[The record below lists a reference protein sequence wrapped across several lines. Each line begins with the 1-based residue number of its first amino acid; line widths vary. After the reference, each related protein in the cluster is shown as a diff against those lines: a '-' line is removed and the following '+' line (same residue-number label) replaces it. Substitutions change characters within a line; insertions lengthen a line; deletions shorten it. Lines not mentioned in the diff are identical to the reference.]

1 MKRSKVLTGNTV
13 PNDASPAA
21 DRPAFPQALL
31 DHVIAHY
38 KQPSDL
44 IGENGMLKQ
53 LTKAVFEAALNAEMN
68 QHLGHARHGSIGNET
83 GNVRN
88 GHSAKT
94 ISGDFGEVDIAI
106 PRDRDASFTP
116 QLLPKHQRRVPG
128 FDERIL
134 SLYARGL
141 STREI
146 AAHLQEMLGVEV
158 SPTLISAIT
167 DTVADEVR
175 AWQSRPLD
183 RLYPIL
189 YLDCL
194 MVKTREAGS
203 AANRAIYLA
212 IGVNTDGQ
220 KEVLGLWTAASEGAK
235 FWLSVVTELKNRGVE
250 DILIACVDGLKG
262 FPEAIEAVYPDA
274 EVQLC
279 IVHLVRNSL
288 NWVSWKE
295 RKDVAADLRPI
306 YTAAT
311 VDEAGT
317 ALDAFAA
324 RWDRQYPQ
332 IAKSWRAHWAR
343 VIPLFAYAPE
353 IRKVIYTTNAIESVN
368 FSLRKLI
375 KARASFPN
383 DEAAIKLL
391 YLGLRNISQRWT
403 MPIQNWK
410 QAMSQLMIRF
420 EKQFNHA
427 WQNQ

>member
-1 MKRSKVLTGNTV
+1 MKRIKALDNIATA
-13 PNDASPAA
+13 NDTASGLAG
-21 DRPAFPQALL
+21 RPAFPQALL
-31 DHVIAHY
+31 DHVIAQY
-38 KQPSDL
+38 KKPSDL
-44 IGENGMLKQ
+44 IGENGLLKQ

-68 QHLGHARHGSIGNET
+68 QHLGHSRHGSIGNT
-83 GNVRN
+83 SGNVRN

-94 ISGDFGEVDIAI
+94 ISGDFGEVEITI
-106 PRDRDASFTP
+106 PRDRDASFSP

-134 SLYARGL
+134 SLYARGM

-175 AWQSRPLD
+175 AWQARPLD

-220 KEVLGLWTAASEGAK
+220 KEVLGLWAAPTEGAK
-235 FWLSVVTELKNRGVE
+235 FWLSVVTELKNRGVQ

-262 FPEAIEAVYPDA
+262 FPEAIEAVYPAA

-288 NWVSWKE
+288 NFVSWKQ
-295 RKDVAADLRPI
+295 RKEVAADLRPI

-311 VDEAGT
+311 VDEAVT
-317 ALDAFAA
+317 ALDQFALK
-324 RWDRQYPQ
+324 WDRQYPQ
-332 IAKSWRAHWAR
+332 IAKSWRANWPR

-353 IRKVIYTTNAIESVN
+353 IRKIMYTTNAIESVN

-375 KARASFPN
+375 KARASFPT

-403 MPIQNWK
+403 MPIHNWK

-420 EKQFNHA
+420 DKQFNHA
-427 WQNQ
+427 

>member
-1 MKRSKVLTGNTV
+1 MTDRNKTIETQ
-13 PNDASPAA
+13 AA
-21 DRPAFPQALL
+21 IPQALL
-31 DHVIAHY
+31 DHVMANY
-38 KQPSDL
+38 KKPADL

-53 LTKAVFEAALNAEMN
+53 LTKAVIEAALNAEMN
-68 QHLGHARHGSIGNET
+68 QHLGHPRYGTVDNAT

-88 GHSAKT
+88 GQSTKRLT
-94 ISGDFGEVDIAI
+94 GDFGEIQIAV

-116 QLLPKHQRRVPG
+116 QLIAKHQRRVPG

-134 SLYARGL
+134 SLYARGM

-146 AAHLQEMLGVEV
+146 AAHLQEMFGAEV
-158 SPTLISAIT
+158 SPALISAIT

-194 MVKTREAGS
+194 MVKTREAGA

-212 IGVNTDGQ
+212 IGVNTDGI
-220 KEVLGLWTAASEGAK
+220 KEVLGLWTAPTEGAK
-235 FWLSVVTELKNRGVE
+235 FWLSVVTELKNRGVN

-262 FPEAIEAVYPDA
+262 FPEAIAAVYPHA

-279 IVHLVRNSL
+279 LVHLVRHSL
-288 NWVSWKE
+288 TYVSWKQ
-295 RKDVAADLRPI
+295 RKAVAADLRAV
-306 YTAAT
+306 YTSAT
-311 VDEAGT
+311 VDEAGA
-317 ALDAFAA
+317 ALDAFALT
-324 RWDRQYPQ
+324 WDATYPQ
-332 IAKSWRAHWAR
+332 IAKSWRSNWAR
-343 VIPLFAYAPE
+343 VIPFFAYAPE

-368 FSLRKLI
+368 YSLRRLTKT
-375 KARASFPN
+375 RASFPS

-410 QAMSQLMIRF
+410 QAMSQLMIHF
-420 EKQFNHA
+420 EAQFNNA
-427 WQNQ
+427 

>member
-1 MKRSKVLTGNTV
+1 MTDRYESKETQ
-13 PNDASPAA
+13 AA
-21 DRPAFPQALL
+21 IPQALL
-31 DHVIAHY
+31 DHVIANY
-38 KQPSDL
+38 KKPADL

-53 LTKAVFEAALNAEMN
+53 LTKAVIEAALAAEMN
-68 QHLGHARHGSIGNET
+68 QHLGHARYGAVANAT

-88 GHSAKT
+88 GQSAKT
-94 ISGDFGEVDIAI
+94 LTGDFGEVEIAV

-116 QLLPKHQRRVPG
+116 QLITKHQRRVPG

-134 SLYARGL
+134 SLYARGM

-146 AAHLQEMLGVEV
+146 AAHLQEMFGAEV
-158 SPTLISAIT
+158 SPALISAIT
-167 DTVADEVR
+167 DTVVDEVR

-212 IGVNTDGQ
+212 IGVNTDGI
-220 KEVLGLWTAASEGAK
+220 KEVLGLWTAPTEGAK
-235 FWLSVVTELKNRGVE
+235 FWLSVVTELKNRGVN

-262 FPEAIEAVYPDA
+262 FPEAIAAIYPHA

-279 IVHLVRNSL
+279 LVHLVRHSL
-288 NWVSWKE
+288 TYVSWKQ
-295 RKDVAADLRPI
+295 RKAVAVDLRAI

-311 VDEAGT
+311 ADEAAV
-317 ALDAFAA
+317 ALDAFALK
-324 RWDRQYPQ
+324 WDASYPQ
-332 IAKSWRAHWAR
+332 IAKSWRSNWVR
-343 VIPLFAYAPE
+343 VIPFFAYAPE

-368 FSLRKLI
+368 YSLRRLTKT
-375 KARASFPN
+375 RASFPN

-420 EKQFNHA
+420 EAQFNNA
-427 WQNQ
+427 

>member
-1 MKRSKVLTGNTV
+1 MTDKKDTNETESVI
-13 PNDASPAA
+13 
-21 DRPAFPQALL
+21 PQALL
-31 DHVIAHY
+31 DHVMANY
-38 KQPSDL
+38 KKPADL

-53 LTKAVFEAALNAEMN
+53 LTKAVIEAALKAEMN
-68 QHLGHARHGSIGNET
+68 QHLGHAHYGAVANAG

-88 GHSAKT
+88 GQSAKT
-94 ISGDFGEVDIAI
+94 ITGDFGEIEIAI

-116 QLLPKHQRRVPG
+116 QLIAKHQRRVPG

-134 SLYARGL
+134 SLYARGM

-146 AAHLQEMLGVEV
+146 AAHLQEMFGAEV
-158 SPTLISAIT
+158 SPALISAIT

-194 MVKTREAGS
+194 MVKTREAGT

-212 IGVNTDGQ
+212 IGVNTDGI
-220 KEVLGLWTAASEGAK
+220 KEVLGLWTAPTEGAK
-235 FWLSVVTELKNRGVE
+235 FWLSVVTELKNRGVN

-262 FPEAIEAVYPDA
+262 FPEAIAAVYPQA

-279 IVHLVRNSL
+279 LVHLVRNSL
-288 NWVSWKE
+288 TYVSWKQ
-295 RKDVAADLRPI
+295 RKAVAADLRTI

-311 VDEAGT
+311 ADEAAV
-317 ALDAFAA
+317 ALEAFAQK
-324 RWDRQYPQ
+324 WDSVYPQ
-332 IAKSWRAHWAR
+332 IAKSWRSHWAH
-343 VIPLFAYAPE
+343 VIPFFAYAPE

-368 FSLRKLI
+368 YSLRRLTKT
-375 KARASFPN
+375 RGSFPN

-420 EKQFNHA
+420 EAQFNNA
-427 WQNQ
+427 

>member
-1 MKRSKVLTGNTV
+1 MTDK
-13 PNDASPAA
+13 NDTNETKPVI
-21 DRPAFPQALL
+21 PQALL
-31 DHVIAHY
+31 DHVIANY
-38 KQPSDL
+38 KKPADL

-53 LTKAVFEAALNAEMN
+53 LTKAVIEAALKAEME
-68 QHLGHARHGSIGNET
+68 QHLGHTRHGTVSNAS

-88 GHSAKT
+88 GQSAKT
-94 ISGDFGEVDIAI
+94 ITGDFGEIEIAV

-116 QLLPKHQRRVPG
+116 QLIPKHQRRVPG

-146 AAHLQEMLGVEV
+146 AAHLQEMFGAEV
-158 SPTLISAIT
+158 SPALISAIT

-194 MVKTREAGS
+194 MVKTREAGT

-212 IGVNTDGQ
+212 IGVNTDGI
-220 KEVLGLWTAASEGAK
+220 KEVLGLWTAPTEGAK
-235 FWLSVVTELKNRGVE
+235 FWLSVVTELKNRGVN

-262 FPEAIEAVYPDA
+262 FPEAIATIYPHA

-279 IVHLVRNSL
+279 LVHLVRHSL
-288 NWVSWKE
+288 TYVSWKQ
-295 RKDVAADLRPI
+295 RKAVAADLRTI

-311 VDEAGT
+311 ADEAAAVLEKF
-317 ALDAFAA
+317 ALKWDAT
-324 RWDRQYPQ
+324 YPQ
-332 IAKSWRAHWAR
+332 IAKSWRNNWAH
-343 VIPLFAYAPE
+343 VIPFFAYAPE

-368 FSLRKLI
+368 YSLRRLTKT
-375 KARASFPN
+375 RGSFPN

-420 EKQFNHA
+420 EAQFNNA
-427 WQNQ
+427 

>member
-1 MKRSKVLTGNTV
+1 MTDRNENKEANETK
-13 PNDASPAA
+13 AA
-21 DRPAFPQALL
+21 QAAIPQALL
-31 DHVIAHY
+31 DHVIANY
-38 KQPSDL
+38 KQPADL

-53 LTKAVFEAALNAEMN
+53 LTKAVIEAALAAEMN
-68 QHLGHARHGSIGNET
+68 QHLGHTRYGAVANPS

-88 GHSAKT
+88 GQSAKT
-94 ISGDFGEVDIAI
+94 ITGDFGEIEIAV

-116 QLLPKHQRRVPG
+116 QLIAKHQRRVPG

-134 SLYARGL
+134 SLYARGMT
-141 STREI
+141 TREI
-146 AAHLQEMLGVEV
+146 AAHLQEMFGAEV
-158 SPTLISAIT
+158 SPALISAIT

-203 AANRAIYLA
+203 AANRAIYMA
-212 IGVNTDGQ
+212 IGVNTDGI
-220 KEVLGLWTAASEGAK
+220 KEVLGLWTAPTEGAK
-235 FWLSVVTELKNRGVE
+235 FWLSVVTELKNRGVN

-262 FPEAIEAVYPDA
+262 FPEAIAAIYPQA

-279 IVHLVRNSL
+279 LVHLVRNSL
-288 NWVSWKE
+288 TYVSWKQ
-295 RKDVAADLRPI
+295 RKAVAADLRAI

-311 VDEAGT
+311 ADEAAV
-317 ALDAFAA
+317 ALDAFAQK
-324 RWDRQYPQ
+324 WDSAYPQ
-332 IAKSWRAHWAR
+332 IAKSWRNHWAH
-343 VIPLFAYAPE
+343 VIPFFAYAPE

-368 FSLRKLI
+368 YSLRRLTKT
-375 KARASFPN
+375 RASFPT

-420 EKQFNHA
+420 EAQFNNA
-427 WQNQ
+427 